1 MKLFFLSFIFALC
14 SISIKLKAQ
23 SADTSSINQFEVWRQ
38 RINIGLSAGYPT
50 IPFINLGMKFYD
62 KVYLDVFIEPGE
74 TRKYSSFFSIGYQ
87 KNRILNKNL
96 CSQIGL
102 SLLQV
107 QPKDDGKKI
116 NQFGMNIKLIKPFTS
131 RLGFFLSSH
140 IGYPDSRVN
149 YEKLINI
156 NIGVDFYFKNVP
168 ILLY

>member
-74 TRKYSSFFSIGYQ
+74 TRKYSSFFQ
-87 KNRILNKNL
+87 
-96 CSQIGL
+96 
-102 SLLQV
+102 
-107 QPKDDGKKI
+107 
-116 NQFGMNIKLIKPFTS
+116 
-131 RLGFFLSSH
+131 
-140 IGYPDSRVN
+140 
-149 YEKLINI
+149 
-156 NIGVDFYFKNVP
+156 
-168 ILLY
+168 